1 MFKVFRSWLDH
12 FFADEQAL
20 LLVVLLAVG
29 LTAIL
34 MFGSTLAPVITSM
47 ILAYLTLG
55 LVQWLERFGVK
66 HLLAVW
72 GIYSLFIALLITF
85 VFIVLPLLWHQATD
99 LLSNLPLM
107 LEKLMDLFML
117 LPERYPELVSGN
129 QIKQLADAA
138 MAEIGNA
145 GQLLVTFSLAS
156 IGQSLTW
163 LVFLV
168 LVPILVFFFLKDGH
182 MMVRWFTAFLPIKRN
197 ILSHVWLE
205 MDQQIANYVRGKV
218 VEIGIVGSAT
228 YLAFLWLDLNYAAL
242 LAVIVVFYTA
252 SSGAKAAITGIR
264 MVTGSERA
272 TKIIRFQG
280 VSILMTALLILAV
293 WILGALQLMASFI
306 TENEGYIA
314 FDLAQGLSDIAS
326 RLWLGKGL
334 ACFAIF
340 YMIIALSLHGR
351 IKGNRAKAAGAAAGG
366 TILEQTL

>member
-168 LVPILVFFFLKDGH
+168 LVRILVFFFLKDGH

-242 LAVIVVFYTA
+242 LAVIVGLSVLIPYIGATLVTIPVALIGYVQWGVSTEFYTLIIVY
-252 SSGAKAAITGIR
+252 GIIQAIDGNVLVPLLFSEAVNLHPVAII
-264 MVTGSERA
+264 VAVLFFGSLWGLW
-272 TKIIRFQG
+272 G
-280 VSILMTALLILAV
+280 V
-293 WILGALQLMASFI
+293 F
-306 TENEGYIA
+306 
-314 FDLAQGLSDIAS
+314 
-326 RLWLGKGL
+326 
-334 ACFAIF
+334 FAIPL
-340 YMIIALSLHGR
+340 ATL
-351 IKGNRAKAAGAAAGG
+351 IKAVMNAWPKK
-366 TILEQTL
+366 LLVD

>member
-29 LTAIL
+29 STAIL

-242 LAVIVVFYTA
+242 LAVIVGLSVLIPYIGATLVTIPVALIGYVQWGVSTEFYTLIIVY
-252 SSGAKAAITGIR
+252 GIIQAIDGNVLVPLLFSEAVNLHPVAII
-264 MVTGSERA
+264 VAVLFFGSLWGLW
-272 TKIIRFQG
+272 G
-280 VSILMTALLILAV
+280 V
-293 WILGALQLMASFI
+293 F
-306 TENEGYIA
+306 
-314 FDLAQGLSDIAS
+314 
-326 RLWLGKGL
+326 
-334 ACFAIF
+334 FAIPL
-340 YMIIALSLHGR
+340 ATL
-351 IKGNRAKAAGAAAGG
+351 IKAVMNAWPKK
-366 TILEQTL
+366 LLVD